1 MRTHCQGVVC
11 PPPSRTHLLF
21 SSAEVLGPLSFCLG
35 EGMEE
40 KEGETTG
47 LRSRDSKKQMA
58 LPSGVT
64 SQLWLA
70 IAIAY

>member
-1 MRTHCQGVVC
+1 MRTQCQGAVC
-11 PPPSRTHLLF
+11 PPPPRTHLLF
-21 SSAEVLGPLSFCLG
+21 SSAEVLGPLSSRLG

-40 KEGETTG
+40 QEGATTW

-64 SQLWLA
+64 S
-70 IAIAY
+70 

>member
-1 MRTHCQGVVC
+1 MWSVLPNPALT
-11 PPPSRTHLLF
+11 SS
-21 SSAEVLGPLSFCLG
+21 SSAEVLGPLSFGLG
-35 EGMEE
+35 EGM
-40 KEGETTG
+40 KEQEGDTTW

-58 LPSGVT
+58 LPAEGI